1 VLRFFREYGA
11 SCPDG
16 LGLMAAML
24 TLPDGNTVVGI
35 AGCYSGDL
43 DAGEAALRPLR
54 SFGSPVADLF
64 RPMPYTEVQKML
76 DWWAAPQ
83 QQHYWKSSF
92 MREMDDAALDAMVHF
107 VNRKPS
113 PACAVVLEFMHGAVQ
128 RVAADATAFAHR
140 GARHSFL
147 MLGQWASQAQ
157 TENGLC
163 WAREFWEAMR
173 PCLGAGVYVN
183 YLSEAEG
190 EERIRGA
197 YGVNYGR
204 LVKLKKKYDPTN
216 FFHIN
221 QNIGASKV
229 AA

>member
-1 VLRFFREYGA
+1 
-11 SCPDG
+11 
-16 LGLMAAML
+16 
-24 TLPDGNTVVGI
+24 
-35 AGCYSGDL
+35 
-43 DAGEAALRPLR
+43 
-54 SFGSPVADLF
+54 
-64 RPMPYTEVQKML
+64 
-76 DWWAAPQ
+76 
-83 QQHYWKSSF
+83 
-92 MREMDDAALDAMVHF
+92 
-107 VNRKPS
+107 
-113 PACAVVLEFMHGAVQ
+113 
-128 RVAADATAFAHR
+128 
-140 GARHSFL
+140 

>member
-1 VLRFFREYGA
+1 
-11 SCPDG
+11 
-16 LGLMAAML
+16 M
-24 TLPDGNTVVGI
+24 GI

-92 MREMDDAALDAMVHF
+92 MREMDDAALDAMLHF

-113 PACAVVLEFMHGAVQ
+113 PACAVVL
-128 RVAADATAFAHR
+128 DSCT
-140 GARHSFL
+140 ARHSFL

-163 WAREFWEAMR
+163 WVREFWEAMR
-173 PCLGAGVYVN
+173 SYLGAGVYVN
-183 YLSEAEG
+183 YLSEGEA

-197 YGVNYGR
+197 YGMNYER

-216 FFHIN
+216 FFRIN
-221 QNIGASKV
+221 QNIGVSKV